1 MMLFLGRFSSL
12 THMQNEQN
20 LSLKKHINLIKFF
33 QFKIHKN
40 TKKKK
45 IILMNIQNNFS
56 LKNYN
61 TFGIEAKANQFVS
74 VSSIEEL
81 KEVLTQ
87 SDDIFIL
94 GGGSNMLLTQNI
106 EKLVVHVNLKGR
118 EIVEQNDDF
127 AIVKAQAGENWHEF
141 VLWCIAQNLGG
152 IENLSLI
159 PGNVGTTPIQNI
171 GAYGV
176 EIKDTMF
183 SCEALNL
190 KTLEIETFTNAQC
203 KFEYR
208 ESVFKNELKN
218 QYIITSVSFKLT
230 KKNHKVSTTYGAIE
244 TELHHQNIKN
254 PTLKDVSNAVIAIRQ
269 SKLPDPKELGNSG
282 SFFKNPV
289 VPISVYEKAKEKHP
303 DIPNYPVSETHVK
316 VPAGWLIE
324 QAGFKGKR
332 FGDAG
337 IHSKQALVLVNYGQ
351 ATGSEIWSVA
361 QHIQQTVKEMF
372 GIVIEA
378 EVNVI

>member
-1 MMLFLGRFSSL
+1 
-12 THMQNEQN
+12 
-20 LSLKKHINLIKFF
+20 
-33 QFKIHKN
+33 
-40 TKKKK
+40 
-45 IILMNIQNNFS
+45 MNIQTNFS
-56 LKNYN
+56 LKKFN
-61 TFGIEAKANQFVS
+61 TFGIEAYAREFIS
-74 VSSIEEL
+74 VSSVANL
-81 KEVLTQ
+81 KEVVQLKK
-87 SDDIFIL
+87 DLFIL

-106 EKLVVHVNLKGR
+106 EKLVVHINLKGR
-118 EIVEQNDDF
+118 EIVEENDDF

-141 VLWCIAQNLGG
+141 VLWCIDQNLGG

-176 EIKDTMF
+176 EIKDTLL

-190 KTLEIETFTNAQC
+190 KTLEIETFTNVQC

-218 QYIITSVSFKLT
+218 QHIITSVCFKLT
-230 KKNHKVSTTYGAIE
+230 KKNHKVATTYGAIE
-244 TELHHQNIKN
+244 TELQHQNIKN
-254 PTLKDVSNAVIAIRQ
+254 PTLIDISNAVIAIRK

-282 SFFKNPV
+282 SFFKNPI
-289 VPISVYEKAKEKHP
+289 ISKETYEKAKAL
-303 DIPNYPVSETHVK
+303 YPEMPHYVVSEALVK

-337 IHSKQALVLVNYGQ
+337 VHKNQALVLVNYGT
-351 ATGSEIWSVA
+351 ATGKEVVELSKN
-361 QHIQQTVKEMF
+361 IQKTIRDKF
-372 GIVIEA
+372 GIAIEA
-378 EVNVI
+378 EVNIV